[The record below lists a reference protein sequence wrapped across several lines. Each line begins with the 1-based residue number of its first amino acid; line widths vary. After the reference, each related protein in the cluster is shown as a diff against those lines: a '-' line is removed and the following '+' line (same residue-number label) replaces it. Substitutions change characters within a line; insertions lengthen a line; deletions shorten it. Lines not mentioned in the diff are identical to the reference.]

1 MKKFSLLKSLDE
13 VILPFIL
20 LFWARY
26 LGVFITGLVAPIE
39 FTFSRE
45 VSYVSLPFIQFS
57 HTDDLLTANSI
68 SWILTGGVLAITFGF
83 IAFRNLHLNEDW
95 LHPRQAG
102 YLHHKKMDH
111 FIISSY
117 ESLHQG
123 ISWLAVAMIAFALA
137 TTDLWFGVVSTLAYG
152 VVLAVSAAL
161 MLLFAL
167 SLEQDTK
174 LESKKVQKKKH
185 QAHPN

>member
-57 HTDDLLTANSI
+57 HTDEFLTANSI

-83 IAFRNLHLNEDW
+83 IAFRNLHLNEDL
-95 LHPRQAG
+95 LHPRQARH
-102 YLHHKKMDH
+102 LHHKRMDH

-137 TTDLWFGVVSTLAYG
+137 TTDLWFGVVSTLSDC
-152 VVLAVSAAL
+152 VVNAV
-161 MLLFAL
+161 
-167 SLEQDTK
+167 
-174 LESKKVQKKKH
+174 
-185 QAHPN
+185 

>member
-13 VILPFIL
+13 IILPFIL

-45 VSYVSLPFIQFS
+45 VSYVSLPFIQFQ
-57 HTDDLLTANSI
+57 HTNDFLTANSI

-95 LHPRQAG
+95 LHPRQARH
-102 YLHHKKMDH
+102 LHHKKMDH

-152 VVLAVSAAL
+152 VVLAVSTAL

-174 LESKKVQKKKH
+174 LESKKVQKKKD
-185 QAHPN
+185 QAYPN